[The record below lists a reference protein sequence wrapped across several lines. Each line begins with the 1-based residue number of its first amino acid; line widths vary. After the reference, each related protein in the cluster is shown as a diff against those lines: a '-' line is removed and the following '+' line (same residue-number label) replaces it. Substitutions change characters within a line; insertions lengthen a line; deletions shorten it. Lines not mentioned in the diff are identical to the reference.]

1 MKKDRHL
8 DELIN
13 AMSDER
19 HAYEF
24 NIIVINTLV
33 RLDKIKKRKRRKAIK
48 PPSLLD

>member
-13 AMSDER
+13 TMSDER

-24 NIIVINTLV
+24 NIIVINTLI
-33 RLDKIKKRKRRKAIK
+33 RLDKLKKRKRDSKKYAY
-48 PPSLLD
+48 SS